1 MNTSIGFPRPTRRL
15 LLAAAASAILIRP
28 ACADALSDGRFRAEV
43 AAVLRAMLPGTEIL
57 PDPDPKQILFGG
69 STIAL
74 TNLYPRVAPLAG
86 EARRRLSEA
95 HLATALKAVNA
106 PPSTEEPSLAAV
118 RTQLRVQLLPRE
130 ILRQVPDLATRTF
143 SETLV
148 VAYVIDGADRMRYV
162 TRSMLDGWGVG
173 AAAIPSAIEAPALAN
188 LAEASKDAA
197 FALAVADGTPI
208 FVMTSEDDN
217 YDAARLM
224 LPNYLDRV
232 RSALKAEAVT
242 VAIPTRDLLMAW
254 PADSKAR
261 AGFAAE
267 VRDRLRKG
275 PYGRSDEL
283 FHADAAGLRPLTAAE
298 RADHGR

>member
-1 MNTSIGFPRPTRRL
+1 MNTSIRFPRPTRRL
-15 LLAAAASAILIRP
+15 LLAAAVSAILIRP

-43 AAVLRAMLPGTEIL
+43 AAVLRAMLPGAEIL

-86 EARRRLSEA
+86 DARRRLIEA

-106 PPSTEEPSLAAV
+106 PPSTGEPSLAAV

-148 VAYVIDGADRMRYV
+148 VAYVIDGTDRMRYL

-173 AAAIPSAIEAPALAN
+173 AGAIPTAIEALALAN

-224 LPNYLDRV
+224 LPSYLDRV

-261 AGFAAE
+261 AGFAA
-267 VRDRLRKG
+267 
-275 PYGRSDEL
+275 
-283 FHADAAGLRPLTAAE
+283 
-298 RADHGR
+298 

>member
-1 MNTSIGFPRPTRRL
+1 MNTAIGFPWPTRRL
-15 LLAAAASAILIRP
+15 WLAAAASAILICP
-28 ACADALSDGRFRAEV
+28 ARADALSDGRFRDEV
-43 AAVLRAMLPGTEIL
+43 AAILRAIRPGAEIR
-57 PDPDPKQILFGG
+57 PDRDPGQILVGR

-86 EARRRLSEA
+86 DARRRMIEA
-95 HLATALKAVNA
+95 YLVTALKGMDAA
-106 PPSTEEPSLAAV
+106 PSPGEPSLAAI
-118 RTQLRVQLLPRE
+118 RAQLRPQLLPRA
-130 ILRQVPDLATRTF
+130 ILAQVPDLATRTF

-148 VAYVIDGADRMRYV
+148 VAYVIDGADRMRYL
-162 TRSMLDGWGVG
+162 TRPMLEGWGVD
-173 AAAIPSAIEAPALAN
+173 AAAIRTAIEVPALAN
-188 LAEASKDAA
+188 LAAASKEAA
-197 FALAVADGTPI
+197 FALAVDGGTPI
-208 FVMTSEDDN
+208 LAMTNAGDD

-224 LPNYLDRV
+224 LPGYLDEIRT
-232 RSALKAEAVT
+232 ALKADGIT

-261 AGFAAE
+261 IALAAE

-283 FHADAAGLRPLTAAE
+283 FRFDRTGLRPLTAAE

>member
-1 MNTSIGFPRPTRRL
+1 MNTCIRFPRPTRRL
-15 LLAAAASAILIRP
+15 LLAAAAGAILTRP

-43 AAVLRAMLPGTEIL
+43 AAVLRAMRPGAEIL
-57 PDPDPKQILFGG
+57 PDPDPMQILFGG

-74 TNLYPRVAPLAG
+74 TNLYPQVAPLVG
-86 EARRRLSEA
+86 DARRRMIEA
-95 HLATALKAVNA
+95 HLATALKAVDA
-106 PPSTEEPSLAAV
+106 PPPSGEPSLAAV
-118 RTQLRVQLLPRE
+118 RPQLRVQLLPRE

-148 VAYVIDGADRMRYV
+148 VAYVIDGAERMRYL
-162 TRSMLDGWGVG
+162 TRPMLAGWGVG
-173 AAAIPSAIEAPALAN
+173 AAAIGTAIEAPALAN
-188 LAEASKDAA
+188 LAAASKDAA
-197 FALAVADGTPI
+197 FALLVADGTPI
-208 FVMTSEDDN
+208 LAMTNADDN

-224 LPNYLDRV
+224 LPSYLGRV
-232 RSALKAEAVT
+232 RSALKADGIT

-261 AGFAAE
+261 AAFAAE

-283 FHADAAGLRPLTAAE
+283 FHADATGLRALTATE

>member
-1 MNTSIGFPRPTRRL
+1 MNASIGYRLPTRRL
-15 LLAAAASAILIRP
+15 LLGAAASAILIRP
-28 ACADALSDGRFRAEV
+28 ARADALSDGRFRAEV
-43 AAVLRAMLPGTEIL
+43 AAVLRGMRPGAEIL

-74 TNLYPRVAPLAG
+74 TNLYPQVARLVG
-86 EARRRLSEA
+86 NARRRMIEA
-95 HLATALKAVNA
+95 HLATALKAVDA
-106 PPSTEEPSLAAV
+106 PPSSEEPSLAAV
-118 RTQLRVQLLPRE
+118 RAQLRVQLLPHE

-148 VAYVIDGADRMRYV
+148 VAYVIDGTDRMRYL
-162 TRSMLDGWGVG
+162 TRPMLAGWGVDT
-173 AAAIPSAIEAPALAN
+173 AAIRNAIEAPALAN
-188 LAEASKDAA
+188 LAEASKDVP

-208 FVMTSEDDN
+208 FVMTTADDN

-224 LPNYLDRV
+224 LPSYLDRI
-232 RSALKAEAVT
+232 RNALKADGIT

-254 PADSKAR
+254 PADSQAR
-261 AGFAAE
+261 AALAAE

-283 FHADAAGLRPLTAAE
+283 FHADAAGLRPLTTAE
-298 RADHGR
+298 RAEHGR

>member
-1 MNTSIGFPRPTRRL
+1 MNTFTGFPRPTRRL
-15 LLAAAASAILIRP
+15 LLATAASAILIRP
-28 ACADALSDGRFRAEV
+28 ARADALSDGRFRAEV
-43 AAVLRAMLPGTEIL
+43 AAVLRAIRPGAEIL

-74 TNLYPRVAPLAG
+74 TNLYPQVAPLTG
-86 EARRRLSEA
+86 DARRRMIEA
-95 HLATALKAVNA
+95 HLATALKAVDA
-106 PPSTEEPSLAAV
+106 PPSSDEPSLAAV
-118 RTQLRVQLLPRE
+118 RAQLRIQLLPRD

-148 VAYVIDGADRMRYV
+148 VAYVIDGTDRMRYL
-162 TRSMLDGWGVG
+162 TRPMLDTWGVD
-173 AAAIPSAIEAPALAN
+173 AAAIQIAIEGPALAN

-208 FVMTSEDDN
+208 FAMTNTDDN

-224 LPNYLDRV
+224 LPSYLERI
-232 RSALKAEAVT
+232 RNALKADGIT

-261 AGFAAE
+261 ISFAAE

-283 FHADAAGLRPLTAAE
+283 FHADRTGLRPLTAAE